1 MPNLL
6 ARLGRAY
13 GASPL
18 HLLALVACFAL
29 AGYVATHLV
38 GDPLMVRIVIWFA
51 AAVIGHD
58 VVLFPL
64 YALAD
69 RSLRGVLRVLPAAR
83 GNRTPVVPPLNYL
96 RIPALGAGLLLL
108 LFLPGIIE
116 QGQQTYLSATGQTQ
130 QPYLDRWLL
139 LTAALFALSVV
150 VYAVRSRR
158 AAAPFRAA
166 VRQLRPLIEPDERVI
181 TIAYRTQQRVGAM
194 CTTHALYYLDGEE
207 SSGWRRIGWA
217 DVADLQWHPDTDTL
231 AVVGL
236 PGAPVDHVT
245 IRLADPGNLVE
256 VGHGLI
262 STTTIVTVTVDL
274 GATHQSVISV
284 RQRPHTDQLVWRVRL
299 GDGIDPANPD
309 VRRKVGA
316 ALTAI
321 SDDLGLPSPP
331 VTAACWCLPPV
342 ERAQASMRPC
352 VGGSQDA

>member
-18 HLLALVACFAL
+18 HLLALVTCFTL
-29 AGYVATHLV
+29 TGYVATHLA
-38 GDPLMVRIVIWFA
+38 GDPLVARIVIWFA

-58 VVLFPL
+58 LMLFPL

-69 RSLRGVLRVLPAAR
+69 RSLTSVLRVLPATR
-83 GNRTPVVPPLNYL
+83 DNRIPVVPPLNYI
-96 RIPALGAGLLLL
+96 RTPALGAGLLLL
-108 LFLPGIIE
+108 LFLPGIIH

-139 LTAALFALSVV
+139 LTAAMFTLSAVI
-150 VYAVRSRR
+150 YATRSRR

-166 VRQLRPLIEPDERVI
+166 ERQLRPLIKPGERVI

-207 SSGWRRIGWA
+207 SPGWRRIGWA
-217 DVADLQWHPDTDTL
+217 DVADLQWHSDTDTL
-231 AVVGL
+231 TVVGL
-236 PGAPVDHVT
+236 PGAPVDHAT
-245 IRLADPGNLVE
+245 IRLADPGNLLE

-262 STTTIVTVTVDL
+262 RTTTIVTRTMDL
-274 GATHQSVISV
+274 GATHPGVISV
-284 RQRPHTDQLVWRVRL
+284 WQRPHTDQLVWRVRL
-299 GDGIDPANPD
+299 DDSIDPDDPNLHRQVD
-309 VRRKVGA
+309 A

-331 VTAACWCLPPV
+331 AA
-342 ERAQASMRPC
+342 AQVIRHAGIAKVSDP
-352 VGGSQDA
+352 